1 MERSIT
7 AHDRL
12 ARVRRLGTL
21 AAKLPSDFAA
31 DTLALRYQHTSRM
44 SEDAAAYFDED
55 LRATII
61 AASTILA
68 AAQAAL
74 SLRRGGDGTTVDGAP
89 VPKPNGR
96 GAMETIVRHVSPGVG
111 TERELQ
117 VGR

>member
-31 DTLALRYQHTSRM
+31 DIIALRSQHTSRM

-74 SLRRGGDGTTVDGAP
+74 SLRRGGDGTTVEVGPA
-89 VPKPNGR
+89 PKPRPNGA
-96 GAMETIVRHVSPGVG
+96 GANYHDQREITPA
-111 TERELQ
+111 ERAGL
-117 VGR
+117 VL